1 MLVSVAM
8 HWTLHTVYS
17 RRSTGFHLSTCKCK
31 KWSDLGHA
39 LLACGKKD
47 LLCHAFSRHF
57 FNQSGVNNKKKRD
70 FLTGDFQHFPSGF
83 DWFGD
88 FPSQSSYLRPGLLVS
103 RHSSAN
109 LSTDQKIGDR
119 SFRILAIKLL
129 RLLTQQTNFSRLIR
143 SKNQYKIRL
152 MCFLS

>member
-1 MLVSVAM
+1 MWKERFAL
-8 HWTLHTVYS
+8 S
-17 RRSTGFHLSTCKCK
+17 RFLAPLFQTIRCKT
-31 KWSDLGHA
+31 
-39 LLACGKKD
+39 
-47 LLCHAFSRHF
+47 
-57 FNQSGVNNKKKRD
+57 KKKRD

-119 SFRILAIKLL
+119 SFRILAIKL
-129 RLLTQQTNFSRLIR
+129 
-143 SKNQYKIRL
+143 
-152 MCFLS
+152 